1 MKRTRRLYETLL
13 LAISIAFT
21 STFASINVM
30 AAGKHAPYETCEIV
44 MVGDDLIHSPL
55 YKAAYKDGIYD
66 FSAQFANIPEIK
78 TSDIAIINQ
87 ETILVDDYDKISSYP
102 CFGTP
107 VSIAD
112 DIVDAG
118 FDVVCHA
125 TNHTYDKGYAGIES
139 TSKYWKEH
147 YPQTTV
153 LGIHTDAFQTD
164 YSICVYDDLKIGFVN
179 YTYGL
184 NGITRTKNYSVDLL
198 SDPDIDNT
206 MVECCDKSDIQIAI
220 LHVGEEYRYAPT
232 EYQKQQV
239 DRFIDLGADIV
250 ICAHPHVVEPYQMVT
265 TPDGNTGL
273 VYYSLGNFISNQTE
287 IDRCLGGMA
296 KFVIRYNKNAKGN
309 TTADIAE
316 YTFEPL
322 FTHQQSGY
330 YTTFKLSDYTDD
342 QFQKHKLYGKSGYTS
357 VSDIQDLWDK
367 IVNDQGEN

>member
-1 MKRTRRLYETLL
+1 MMSVPVTAY
-13 LAISIAFT
+13 
-21 STFASINVM
+21 
-30 AAGKHAPYETCEIV
+30 AADTHSPYKTCEII
-44 MVGDDLIHSPL
+44 MVGDDLIHQPL
-55 YKAAYKDGIYD
+55 YKAAYKNNIYD

-87 ETILVDDYDKISSYP
+87 ETILVDDYNQISSYP

-107 VSIAD
+107 VSIAGN
-112 DIVDAG
+112 IVSAG

-139 TSKYWKEH
+139 TLKCWREH

-153 LGIHTDAFQTD
+153 LGIHTDASQTD
-164 YSICVYDDLKIGFVN
+164 YSICVHDGLKIGFVN

-184 NGITRTKNYSVDLL
+184 NGITRTKDYSVDLL

-206 MVECCDKSDIQIAI
+206 MTECCNKSDIQIAI
-220 LHVGEEYRYAPT
+220 LHVGEEYRYTPT

-239 DRFIDLGADIV
+239 NRFIDLGADVV

-273 VYYSLGNFISNQTE
+273 VYYSLGNFISGQTE

-296 KFVIRYNKNAKGN
+296 RFIIKYDNDDSGN
-309 TTADIAE
+309 IVADVAE

-330 YTTFKLSDYTDD
+330 YTTFKLSDYTDE
-342 QFQKHKLYGKSGYTS
+342 QFKKHKLYGKSSCTS
-357 VSDIQDLWDK
+357 VTDIQNLWNS
-367 IVNDQGEN
+367 IVSN

>member
-1 MKRTRRLYETLL
+1 MKRTRRLYEMIL
-13 LAISIAFT
+13 LAINVICVFAFT
-21 STFASINVM
+21 PMTTT
-30 AAGKHAPYETCEIV
+30 AAGTHSPYKTCEII
-44 MVGDDLIHSPL
+44 MVGDDLIHQPL
-55 YKAAYKDGIYD
+55 YKAAYKDGVYD
-66 FSAQFANIPEIK
+66 FSKQFANIPEIK

-87 ETILVDDYDKISSYP
+87 ETILVDDYNKISSYP

-112 DIVDAG
+112 DIVSAG

-139 TSKYWKEH
+139 TAKYWKEH

-153 LGIHTDAFQTD
+153 LGIHTNTSQTD
-164 YSICVYDDLKIGFVN
+164 YSICVHDDLKIGFVN

-184 NGITRTKNYSVDLL
+184 NGITRTKDYSVDLL

-206 MVECCDKSDIQIAI
+206 MAECCSKSDIQIAI
-220 LHVGEEYRYAPT
+220 LHVGEEYRYTPT

-296 KFVIRYNKNAKGN
+296 KFVIKYNKDSKGN
-309 TTADIAE
+309 VDVDIAE

-342 QFQKHKLYGKSGYTS
+342 QFQKHKLYGKSGCAS
-357 VSDIQDLWDK
+357 VSDIQDLWDE
-367 IVNDQGEN
+367 IVNKQGEN

>member
-1 MKRTRRLYETLL
+1 MKKVWTLRRK
-13 LAISIAFT
+13 LAILLSIIITMMSVPVTAY
-21 STFASINVM
+21 
-30 AAGKHAPYETCEIV
+30 AADTHSPYKTCEII
-44 MVGDDLIHSPL
+44 MVGDDLIHQPL
-55 YKAAYKDGIYD
+55 YKAAYKNNIYD

-87 ETILVDDYDKISSYP
+87 ETILVDDYNQISSYP

-107 VSIAD
+107 VSIAGN
-112 DIVDAG
+112 IVSAG

-139 TSKYWKEH
+139 TLKCWREH

-153 LGIHTDAFQTD
+153 LGIHTDASQTD
-164 YSICVYDDLKIGFVN
+164 YSICVHDGLKIGFVN

-184 NGITRTKNYSVDLL
+184 NGITRTKDYSVDLL

-206 MVECCDKSDIQIAI
+206 MTECCNKSDIQIAI
-220 LHVGEEYRYAPT
+220 LHVGEEYRYTPT

-239 DRFIDLGADIV
+239 NRFIDLGADVV

-273 VYYSLGNFISNQTE
+273 VYYSLGNFISGQTE

-296 KFVIRYNKNAKGN
+296 RFIIKYDNDDSGN
-309 TTADIAE
+309 IVADVAE

-330 YTTFKLSDYTDD
+330 YTTFKLSDYTDE
-342 QFQKHKLYGKSGYTS
+342 QFKNPFYFYYKILNLWNSI
-357 VSDIQDLWDK
+357 VS
-367 IVNDQGEN
+367 N